1 MFSFHLL
8 FSQNQN
14 SYSSFGYQE
23 SAWSVMGAQSC
34 DVEVKDYESSDDV
47 DYVVKTGML
56 GL

>member
-8 FSQNQN
+8 FSPNQN

-47 DYVVKTGML
+47 DYVVKTGMISL
-56 GL
+56 